1 MKFKYQVL
9 KGIFDDEEEEMVNE
23 EHGADVENFIR
34 LWNRIFN
41 NRTIIKYE
49 IFNNHSS
56 IKNLNVSVNLLFGIY
71 VCLIYSIRA
80 LKSWL

>member
-34 LWNRIFN
+34 L
-41 NRTIIKYE
+41 
-49 IFNNHSS
+49 
-56 IKNLNVSVNLLFGIY
+56 
-71 VCLIYSIRA
+71 
-80 LKSWL
+80 